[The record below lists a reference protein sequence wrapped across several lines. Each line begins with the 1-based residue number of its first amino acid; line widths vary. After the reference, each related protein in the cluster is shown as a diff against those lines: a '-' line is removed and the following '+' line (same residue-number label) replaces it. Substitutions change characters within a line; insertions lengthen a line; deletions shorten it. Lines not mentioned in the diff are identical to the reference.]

1 MDHGGPSIVEITC
14 EGCRRPITLN
24 WYIGCVATIA
34 ANTHYSETVDTMK
47 NTIISVLFAASAL
60 TAMPAFAADPAAAA
74 VAMADKGAAYLQKNG
89 KDALIKEVNSK
100 NPEFVNE
107 TTYLTVRALD
117 GTQLAHPTNPKLV
130 GKNMVVLPDADGK
143 LFRKEIIDQAK
154 AKGKGWVDYRY
165 NNPANGEIEKKS
177 TYFLKQGD
185 VILEAGIYK
194 GK

>member
-1 MDHGGPSIVEITC
+1 
-14 EGCRRPITLN
+14 
-24 WYIGCVATIA
+24 
-34 ANTHYSETVDTMK
+34 MK

>member
-1 MDHGGPSIVEITC
+1 
-14 EGCRRPITLN
+14 
-24 WYIGCVATIA
+24 
-34 ANTHYSETVDTMK
+34 MK
-47 NTIISVLFAASAL
+47 NTIISMLFAATAL
-60 TAMPAFAADPAAAA
+60 SSVPALAADATAAA
-74 VAMADKGAAYLQKNG
+74 VAMVEKGAAYMQKNG

-100 NPEFVNE
+100 NPEFINE

-143 LFRKEIIDQAK
+143 LFRKEIIEQAQS
-154 AKGKGWVDYRY
+154 KGKGWVDYRY
-165 NNPANGEIEKKS
+165 NNPANGNIEKKS
-177 TYFLKQGD
+177 TYFFKQGD

>member
-1 MDHGGPSIVEITC
+1 
-14 EGCRRPITLN
+14 
-24 WYIGCVATIA
+24 
-34 ANTHYSETVDTMK
+34 MK
-47 NTIISVLFAASAL
+47 NTMLAVLLAATALSSVPAL
-60 TAMPAFAADPAAAA
+60 AADASAAA
-74 VAMADKGAAYLQKNG
+74 VAMVDKGAAYLQKNG

-100 NPEFVNE
+100 NPEFVND

-143 LFRKEIIDQAK
+143 LFRKEIIDVAK

-165 NNPANGEIEKKS
+165 NNPNTGEIEKKS
-177 TYFLKQGD
+177 TYFVKQGD
-185 VILEAGIYK
+185 IILEAGIYK